1 MPDFKEVAPDDF
13 LTFSREQ
20 PSYVAIEQALIDL
33 GGGGNRGVEYKKSAL
48 AAAGWKYG
56 KLVSYGAH
64 AATAA
69 QAFNKVREALAETED
84 TDAILEKLQQ
94 Q

>member
-1 MPDFKEVAPDDF
+1 MSDYKEVSADDF

-20 PSYVAIEQALIDL
+20 PSYVAIEQALIEL
-33 GGGGNRGVEYKKSAL
+33 GGGGNKGVEFKKSAL
-48 AAAGWKYG
+48 NAAGWNYG

-69 QAFNKVREALAETED
+69 EAFNKIREALAQSD
-84 TDAILEKLQQ
+84 DGDAVLNKLQQ
-94 Q
+94 

>member
-1 MPDFKEVAPDDF
+1 MSDYKEVSADDF

-20 PSYVAIEQALIDL
+20 PSYVAIEQALIEL
-33 GGGGNRGVEYKKSAL
+33 GGGGIKGVEFKKSAL
-48 AAAGWKYG
+48 NAAGWNYG

-69 QAFNKVREALAETED
+69 EAFNKIREALAQSD
-84 TDAILEKLQQ
+84 DGDAVLNKLQQ
-94 Q
+94 

>member
-1 MPDFKEVAPDDF
+1 MAEYKEVSPDDF

-20 PSYVAIEQALIDL
+20 PSYVAIEQALIEI

-48 AAAGWKYG
+48 NAAGWNYG

-64 AATAA
+64 ASTAA
-69 QAFNKVREALAETED
+69 DAFNKIREALAQSDDGD
-84 TDAILEKLQQ
+84 TVLSHLSE
-94 Q
+94 

>member
-1 MPDFKEVAPDDF
+1 MPEYKEVSPDDF

-20 PSYVAIEQALIDL
+20 PSYVAIEQALIEM
-33 GGGGNRGVEYKKSAL
+33 GGGGNNGVEYKKNAL
-48 AAAGWKYG
+48 NAAGWNYG

-69 QAFNKVREALAETED
+69 EAFNKIREALAS
-84 TDAILEKLQQ
+84 TDDGEEVLNHLQQ
-94 Q
+94 

>member
-1 MPDFKEVAPDDF
+1 MPDFKEVSPDDF

-20 PSYVAIEQALIDL
+20 PSYVAIEQALIEM
-33 GGGGNRGVEYKKSAL
+33 GGGGNKGVEFKKTAL
-48 AAAGWKYG
+48 TAAGWKYG

-69 QAFNKVREALAETED
+69 EAFNKVREALESSEEQD
-84 TDAILEKLQQ
+84 VVLNQLQQ
-94 Q
+94 